1 MKRSFIREILEN
13 TTNETISFAG
23 GLPDAKLFPQEELK
37 KSAARVMN
45 DAVSLQYFTST
56 GLDKLKEKI
65 SQIYNNDGFE
75 TSKENIMI
83 TSGSQQALDI
93 ISRYN
98 NNKSIT
104 IEAPSYLGAMNVF
117 ALNNMSQDS
126 ITLKEGGCDTFMF
139 NTSFKKS
146 KLAYLIPDFQNPT
159 GYTYSEEK
167 RKEVANI
174 VKQYDG
180 ILIEDAP
187 YSEIYFEKKYDSISK
202 NIPNNSYHLGSFSKT
217 LSPAL
222 RVGWIR
228 ASKEL
233 LEPLV
238 AYKEAMDLHTNGL
251 AQSILSDYLKNNTN
265 FISHKNLIRKV
276 YKKNMQIFAGFL
288 DEILPEFKYTKPKGG
303 MFIYGKFE
311 DINSS
316 ELVNKCMEKGVVFV
330 PGAEFYNNENVNS
343 EIRFNFT
350 HCSSNDIYK
359 GLNIIKQ
366 LISKNDIKSA

>member
-37 KSAARVMN
+37 KSASRVMN
-45 DAVSLQYFTST
+45 DTVSFQYSIST

-65 SQIYNNDGFE
+65 AQIYSDDGFE
-75 TSKENIMI
+75 TSKDNIMI

-93 ISRYN
+93 IARYN
-98 NNKSIT
+98 AKKSIT

-117 ALNNMSQDS
+117 SLNNMAQDS
-126 ITLKEGGCDTFMF
+126 ITLKENGCDTFMF
-139 NTSFKKS
+139 NASFKKT

-159 GYTYSEEK
+159 GYTYSDKKREEI
-167 RKEVANI
+167 ENI

-180 ILIEDAP
+180 VLIEDSP

-217 LSPAL
+217 LAPAL

-233 LEPLV
+233 LAPLV

-251 AQSILSDYLKNNTN
+251 AQYILSDYLENKDN
-265 FISHKNLIRKV
+265 FLKHKKLVRKV
-276 YKKNMQIFAGFL
+276 YKKKMQIFVSFL

-311 DINSS
+311 NINGS
-316 ELVNKCMEKGVVFV
+316 ELVNKCIENGVVFV
-330 PGAEFYNNENVNS
+330 PGAEFYNNISSNN

-350 HCSSNDIYK
+350 HCSSNDIYV
-359 GLNIIKQ
+359 GLKIIKK
-366 LISKNDIKSA
+366 LIGD